1 MQIPAAQRPV
11 GPRFRFL
18 RSFSALI
25 LREMTTTYGRSP
37 GGYIWAIVEP
47 IAGLALLS
55 VIFGFLSRTPALGT
69 NFMYYFAGGLLP
81 LQLYNIVSG
90 VTASSVRFSKALLEY
105 PAVTYIDTLAAR
117 FVLNAMTQLLIMILI
132 FAGVIY
138 GYHLNPIIR
147 WPSIFLAV
155 SMTIAIGLGVGLMN
169 CFLITSYPLWERA
182 WAVLNRPMFILS
194 GVMFIPE
201 SLPWQIR
208 EYLLWNPVLHCTSEM
223 RKGLF
228 STYDAVYVSPLY
240 VFGLSIGLSL
250 LGLLFLRRYHKDI
263 VLK

>member
-1 MQIPAAQRPV
+1 
-11 GPRFRFL
+11 
-18 RSFSALI
+18 
-25 LREMTTTYGRSP
+25 
-37 GGYIWAIVEP
+37 
-47 IAGLALLS
+47 
-55 VIFGFLSRTPALGT
+55 
-69 NFMYYFAGGLLP
+69 
-81 LQLYNIVSG
+81 
-90 VTASSVRFSKALLEY
+90 
-105 PAVTYIDTLAAR
+105 
-117 FVLNAMTQLLIMILI
+117 
-132 FAGVIY
+132 
-138 GYHLNPIIR
+138 
-147 WPSIFLAV
+147 
-155 SMTIAIGLGVGLMN
+155 
-169 CFLITSYPLWERA
+169 
-182 WAVLNRPMFILS
+182 VLNRPMFILS